1 MEALPLFLDQIV
13 PAFVAIILS
22 VSAVLAFGEI
32 LPNAICMGPNQL
44 SIASGAVYPV
54 YVLMF
59 LTGILSWPIA
69 KMLDCCLGAH
79 GAVKRY
85 NNDELKAIV
94 KIHSE

>member
-1 MEALPLFLDQIV
+1 
-13 PAFVAIILS
+13 
-22 VSAVLAFGEI
+22 
-32 LPNAICMGPNQL
+32 MGPNQL

-59 LTGILSWPIA
+59 LTGILSWPIS

-79 GAVKRY
+79 GAAKRY

-94 KIHSE
+94 KIHSEQALKELSKNSHTEIEENTGL